1 MARMTPLADQLARV
15 LSGFPEI
22 RLALLFGSQS
32 EGRARPG
39 SDVDV
44 AVLPRSPLDASQR
57 QAIIEAIALATGCAV
72 DLVDLSGGPEPILG
86 EALQGTLL
94 LGDSR
99 TRAELMSRH
108 VFNVAD
114 FLPLRQRILAERRA
128 RWIP

>member
-1 MARMTPLADQLARV
+1 MLDPQAR
-15 LSGFPEI
+15 
-22 RLALLFGSQS
+22 ALIDLMIQKGG
-32 EGRARPG
+32 EKAALGRSHRAKIG
-39 SDVDV
+39 KTK
-44 AVLPRSPLDASQR
+44 LEQ
-57 QAIIEAIALATGCAV
+57 AIALATGCAV
-72 DLVDLSGGPEPILG
+72 DLVDLSGGPEPVLG

-108 VFNVAD
+108 MFNVAD